1 MAWIQL
7 PSGEYLNSK
16 RIVLL
21 KYNYKR
27 EGILEFFALGES
39 ITTNLG
45 GGGGSDSYL
54 VYSVNLSERSAVF
67 NEIIAD
73 IEEKIKE
80 LNASPVDPQTS
91 NEVHALHG
99 IIHDIKQRGLKYFEV
114 MTIPDAIRKELKPF
128 QYLKTIVDNH
138 KTHLEEALEELRV
151 YEKGSSKEPDRIL
164 NRIIEEIEKAKASGN
179 GVMNLYSILGQFK
192 EAETRSA
199 S

>member
-1 MAWIQL
+1 MAWIKL

-16 RIVLL
+16 KIILL
-21 KYNYKR
+21 KFVYKR
-27 EGILEFFALGES
+27 EGVLEFYALSES

-45 GGGGSDSYL
+45 GGGGTDSYL
-54 VYSVNLSERSAVF
+54 VYSVNLSESSAVF

-73 IEEKIKE
+73 IEEKIKA
-80 LNASPVDPQTS
+80 LNASPVDAQTS

-114 MTIPDAIRKELKPF
+114 MTIPDVMRKELKPY
-128 QYLKTIVDNH
+128 QYLKTIVDKH

-151 YEKGSSKEPDRIL
+151 YEKGSSMEPDRIL
-164 NRIIEEIEKAKASGN
+164 NRIIEQIEKAKASGN
-179 GVMNLYSILGQFK
+179 GVMNLYSILRQFE
-192 EAETRSA
+192 EAENQSA